1 MATDVTVLGVGGTTL
16 TIASTGNDVASAMQK
31 ALGVVSSLVQS
42 NTLTQ
47 VNYTGGSTLPG
58 IATALGGVIATGAS
72 TVPLS
77 PFGLGGQFVSGV
89 LGGAAAQTAIVN
101 FGATNAVVAMGTG
114 GSTISSGT
122 TVTGAGGGEV
132 DNLGANTQVFFGG
145 AANQTFREEGGS
157 TFGGTATA
165 WVTTP
170 LRGSATFDDSNGS
183 TTINLDTVAST
194 LTVAHPFGQTLILLN
209 SGDGQTT
216 INVASTPTVA
226 GTVVDGDALS
236 FRGTSS
242 VATTVNAAGSSVTG
256 LGGNTE
262 WDLLKSGSAFINGD
276 GSNIILFPTGS
287 GVSAT
292 LFGGSGTDIDAG
304 AGGLIEAGSGGNSV
318 LFGSTVAG
326 STTLMGGGSGDVLV
340 QQSTNNMF
348 ITGKGNELLF
358 GLASG
363 DLYQEGVSGANAAT
377 IGGFTSGTD
386 SISLANPA
394 GGSYSLLGNSTTAPT
409 PSQVDFQYTNGNTV
423 ISFGDGTKWTVLG
436 TQERRAA
443 TSTKP

>member
-1 MATDVTVLGVGGTTL
+1 M
-16 TIASTGNDVASAMQK
+16 
-31 ALGVVSSLVQS
+31 
-42 NTLTQ
+42 
-47 VNYTGGSTLPG
+47 P
-58 IATALGGVIATGAS
+58 
-72 TVPLS
+72 
-77 PFGLGGQFVSGV
+77 
-89 LGGAAAQTAIVN
+89 
-101 FGATNAVVAMGTG
+101 
-114 GSTISSGT
+114 
-122 TVTGAGGGEV
+122 
-132 DNLGANTQVFFGG
+132 
-145 AANQTFREEGGS
+145 
-157 TFGGTATA
+157 
-165 WVTTP
+165 
-170 LRGSATFDDSNGS
+170 
-183 TTINLDTVAST
+183 
-194 LTVAHPFGQTLILLN
+194 
-209 SGDGQTT
+209 
-216 INVASTPTVA
+216 
-226 GTVVDGDALS
+226 
-236 FRGTSS
+236 
-242 VATTVNAAGSSVTG
+242 ATTVNAAGSSVTG

-394 GGSYSLLGNSTTAPT
+394 GGSYSLLGNSTAAPT

-436 TQERRAA
+436 TQVQ
-443 TSTKP
+443 SGDFH